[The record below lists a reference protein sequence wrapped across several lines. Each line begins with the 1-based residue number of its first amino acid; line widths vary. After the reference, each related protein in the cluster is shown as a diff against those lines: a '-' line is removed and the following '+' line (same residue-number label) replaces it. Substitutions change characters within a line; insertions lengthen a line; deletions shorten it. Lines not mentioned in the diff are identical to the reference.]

1 MASSISFKPITKI
14 FAEKGVDTSDNLH
27 KHHHN
32 STNAYIIPSMSN
44 PRPSSHGFQR
54 TSTNKL
60 FTRDI
65 DTIFSMLMIALS
77 PQEHSRRRKQS
88 FLSPKMHLFSF
99 TVEEAL
105 AAIQNLSVKI
115 VSGSTKTTI
124 SCCVSSGSAGLFLER
139 FMSARLLHC
148 PADRTR
154 STPKRGTVLQP
165 TAKGVFFIQRYCDV
179 NGIIYNSPLLLSPLN
194 SMCCFSFDRDPVSDA
209 IIRNDALIYILFQR
223 LMGPQPN
230 VYSAASEP
238 VSDSPYA
245 HRYFTNPKSDALSQY
260 YISDKGVRLSVVT
273 SASTDDTTIS
283 SYVFTGRAM
292 WQWMLDCTDLVY
304 QSEAHVLVNTFL
316 VHDMIEL
323 DTPVNPNGSAV
334 KNGRSRLNEDNGM
347 SLDDNSS
354 GPTTHTNE
362 NSTDPTAT
370 MTAAASVR
378 KVSLLSLNKDVYYR
392 LTDTG
397 KYLVAWPIYA
407 NEPATPIANTY
418 AQAAAA
424 AAKEADQEKTLHS
437 SIASRSAAAIPSWG
451 PKQISKEGIVPH
463 QTQSIISSILKPS
476 TILTNSKSK
485 THRSNGSDTSSIFR
499 ASTVEAPRPINT
511 ATARCPAARKT
522 ATPPLPDSPNNYTL
536 RETLADAGLNWLFT
550 QYLRDNHCE
559 ENLLFYKDLTKF
571 LVDFSQLRSVLLRQ
585 QEFEADA
592 GVADPMAKTPRTLL
606 RAEAQTCLQTCNNAI
621 YVMYNRFLSESAPC
635 ELNIDSKS
643 RTLLVDSIT
652 SHLKRKGRGK
662 SGPAAAAAAAV
673 AKELAKSANGNSGN
687 TANLST
693 TTVCATTASASSSE
707 TEDISID
714 NLLVIS
720 KLLEQIKVHVYR
732 TMETDSLPKFFMS
745 SLYVEGMKSITKLKK
760 KLKQQQCVQMQSCN

>member
-1 MASSISFKPITKI
+1 M
-14 FAEKGVDTSDNLH
+14 
-27 KHHHN
+27 
-32 STNAYIIPSMSN
+32 ST

-54 TSTNKL
+54 ASTNKL

-65 DTIFSMLMIALS
+65 DTIFSMLMVALS

-88 FLSPKMHLFSF
+88 FLSPKPHPFSF

-105 AAIQNLSVKI
+105 TAIQNLSVKI

-124 SCCVSSGSAGLFLER
+124 SCSVSPSSAGLFLER

-154 STPKRGTVLQP
+154 STPKHGTVLQP
-165 TAKGVFFIQRYCDV
+165 TAKGVFFIQRYCDT
-179 NGIIYNSPLLLSPLN
+179 NGVIYNSPLLLSPLN
-194 SMCCFSFDRDPVSDA
+194 SMRCFSFDRDPASDA

-260 YISDKGVRLSVVT
+260 YISDTGVRLSVIT
-273 SASTDDTTIS
+273 SDSTDGTAPPC
-283 SYVFTGRAM
+283 YVFTGRAM

-316 VHDMIEL
+316 AHNMIEL
-323 DTPVNPNGSAV
+323 DTPVNPNSSNMR
-334 KNGRSRLNEDNGM
+334 NGRSRLNEDDGM
-347 SLDDNSS
+347 SLDDNAS
-354 GPTTHTNE
+354 GSTTHSNE
-362 NSTDPTAT
+362 SSTGPAAT
-370 MTAAASVR
+370 MTAAR
-378 KVSLLSLNKDVYYR
+378 RTPPLSLDKDVYYR

-397 KYLVAWPIYA
+397 KYLVTWPIYA
-407 NEPATPIANTY
+407 NEPATPIASTY

-424 AAKEADQEKTLHS
+424 AAKALNREKVLHS
-437 SIASRSAAAIPSWG
+437 SITLHSAAATPPPA
-451 PKQISKEGIVPH
+451 PKHISDESTVSQQK
-463 QTQSIISSILKPS
+463 QSIISSMLKAS
-476 TILTNSKSK
+476 TILATPKSK
-485 THRSNGSDTSSIFR
+485 PHRLNNSDTSSIFR
-499 ASTVEAPRPINT
+499 VSTVKAPCPINT
-511 ATARCPAARKT
+511 TTTTATANSPAARTT
-522 ATPPLPDSPNNYTL
+522 ATPPVPDSPNNYTL

-559 ENLLFYKDLTKF
+559 ENLFFYKDLTKF
-571 LVDFSQLRSVLLRQ
+571 LVDFARLRAILRRQ

-592 GVADPMAKTPRTLL
+592 GMAAANPLTQTSRMLL

-643 RTLLVDSIT
+643 RSLLVDSIT
-652 SHLKRKGRGK
+652 SHLKRKGRAK
-662 SGPAAAAAAAV
+662 SGPAAA
-673 AKELAKSANGNSGN
+673 KKLAKSANDNSGN
-687 TANLST
+687 ITTTTTTATATATAGGAST
-693 TTVCATTASASSSE
+693 TRASSPE
-707 TEDISID
+707 VEDISID
-714 NLLVIS
+714 NLLVVS

-745 SLYVEGMKSITKLKK
+745 DLYVEGMKSITALKK
-760 KLKQQQCVQMQSCN
+760 KLKQQQRVQMQSCN